1 MSADAWYDLRG
12 TLFESAWSL
21 YLIMLLPID
30 GLGRLADAGWV
41 LADKSAGGVD
51 LGERAVSLSLLPSG
65 RLSAMVSSAFRALA
79 TVGVTLASIV
89 RYDALLVS
97 AAVVDVSTRGADPC
111 AAIGGQKWVA
121 PGALRACFESFAVN
135 QTIKENV
142 RLDLNLYP
150 SLKPD

>member
-1 MSADAWYDLRG
+1 
-12 TLFESAWSL
+12 
-21 YLIMLLPID
+21 MLLPID

-41 LADKSAGGVD
+41 LADKSAGGVV
-51 LGERAVSLSLLPSG
+51 LGERAVTLSLSLPSG

-79 TVGVTLASIV
+79 VVGVTLASIV
-89 RYDALLVS
+89 RYDALVS
-97 AAVVDVSTRGADPC
+97 AAVVDVSTRAADPC

-142 RLDLNLYP
+142 RLDFILYP
-150 SLKPD
+150 SLKVDCIWILYADLGGSH

>member
-1 MSADAWYDLRG
+1 MHRLDASGLTAKNVFGCTRRSLEKHAFLSADAWYDLQG

-30 GLGRLADAGWV
+30 GLGRIADAGWV

-79 TVGVTLASIV
+79 AVGVTLASIV
-89 RYDALLVS
+89 RYDALVS
-97 AAVVDVSTRGADPC
+97 AAVVDVSTRAADPC
-111 AAIGGQKWVA
+111 AAIGG
-121 PGALRACFESFAVN
+121 
-135 QTIKENV
+135 
-142 RLDLNLYP
+142 
-150 SLKPD
+150 

>member
-12 TLFESAWSL
+12 TLFEGAWSL

-30 GLGRLADAGWV
+30 GLGRIADAGWV

-79 TVGVTLASIV
+79 AVGVTLALIV
-89 RYDALLVS
+89 RYDALVS
-97 AAVVDVSTRGADPC
+97 AAVVDVSTRAADPC

-142 RLDLNLYP
+142 RLDLTRYP